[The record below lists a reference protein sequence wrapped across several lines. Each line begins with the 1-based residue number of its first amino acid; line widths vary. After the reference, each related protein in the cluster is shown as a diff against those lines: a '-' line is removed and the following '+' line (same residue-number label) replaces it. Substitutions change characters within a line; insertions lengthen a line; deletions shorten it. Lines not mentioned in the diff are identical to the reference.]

1 MKILFKLV
9 IISISITSCSNENLS
24 KKDKAEIAIITCNI
38 MAETKQI
45 NSAQVIKEL
54 NIAREKI
61 GQDRFL
67 GNSKDI
73 ATSFELN
80 LCTELVLNSDGE
92 YKRILQKETER
103 LETQENIL
111 RTKRNNELY
120 YQERRNIVGK
130 NNATIRIQIK
140 NLETYLAGANEYSL
154 YITED
159 REKIDKAKAELNI
172 LLEDMKRFASRPE
185 PVLIFTYDP
194 YYTDKENFD
203 NYTQLQKELI
213 QDYFKKEKS
222 ISLLKDLSI
231 IPDYYANKV
240 NTIFK
245 KREQGTLDY
254 DSYEDFC
261 YLFSDKNQN
270 NISFSKT
277 KIPSKTYLNP
287 LHWEYIFDSKK
298 EKKIE
303 AICTV
308 DLNELRNLFIKN
320 NQRDERKS

>member
-1 MKILFKLV
+1 MKISFKLV
-9 IISISITSCSNENLS
+9 IISIIITSCSNENLS

-54 NIAREKI
+54 NTAREKI

-80 LCTELVLNSDGE
+80 LCTKLVLNSDSE
-92 YKRILQKETER
+92 YKTILQKETER

-111 RTKRNNELY
+111 QTKRNNELY
-120 YQERRNIVGK
+120 YQERKNIVVK
-130 NNATIRIQIK
+130 NNATISKLIK
-140 NLETYLAGANEYSL
+140 NLEIYLAGANENSL

-159 REKIDKAKAELNI
+159 RKKIDKAKDVLNI
-172 LLEDMKRFASRPE
+172 LLDDMKRFASRPE
-185 PVLIFTYDP
+185 PVLKFTYDP
-194 YYTDKENFD
+194 YYTDKENFN

-213 QDYFKKEKS
+213 QDYSKKETS
-222 ISLLKDLSI
+222 ISSLKDISI

-245 KREQGTLDY
+245 KWEQETLEY
-254 DSYEDFC
+254 DSYKDFC
-261 YLFSDKNQN
+261 YLFSEKNQN

-277 KIPSKTYLNP
+277 KKPSKTYLNP

-298 EKKIE
+298 EKNIE
-303 AICTV
+303 AICSV

-320 NQRDERKS
+320 NQGDERKS